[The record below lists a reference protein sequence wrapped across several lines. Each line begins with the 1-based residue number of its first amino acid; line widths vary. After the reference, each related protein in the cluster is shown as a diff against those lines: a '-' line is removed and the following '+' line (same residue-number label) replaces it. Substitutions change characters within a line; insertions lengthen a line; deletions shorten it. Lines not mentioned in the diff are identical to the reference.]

1 MALPNDTGALASS
14 YYISQV
20 KVGSGEYYIKDAWAR
35 SAIGQLEGVQGVMRL
50 VGTTTDDLFDGYIT
64 PTITLLGDPTPVNY
78 EAQHGDVVILNQS
91 KNRAEFVWIKTTP
104 TSQTNEG
111 HWELLGD
118 EDAWVKKGSSYTVS
132 FSPTKS
138 SVTSTG
144 PYTPAGTIKNPTFT
158 TPTITV
164 TGTYSKATGWSGSLT
179 TANTTITSTGTYTPA
194 GQVAIPEIIIH
205 SPTFSTTATTITST
219 GTYTPAGNV
228 TIKVDN
234 NTANVIKSFS
244 TASVYVNSNEQL
256 ILPSI
261 VVTGGTT
268 GTITGTFS
276 GTSATITV
284 TSSYNKVVSVDAPTW
299 DWSTITPCTVPGVF
313 TGTSATITVTGTYV
327 KATNVS
333 GSITNTDTSVTST
346 GTYDKFSGA
355 TFSGTAAT
363 ITVTSG
369 TQYISV
375 IAGTVTLGTTPSPD
389 TVPNS

>member
-35 SAIGQLEGVQGVMRL
+35 NAIGQLEGVQGVMRL

-64 PTITLLGDPTPVNY
+64 PTVTLLGDPTPINY
-78 EAQHGDVVILNQS
+78 EAQHGDVVILGQS
-91 KNRAEFVWIKTTP
+91 NNRAEFVWIKTTP
-104 TSQTNEG
+104 TSETNEG

-118 EDAWVKKGSSYTVS
+118 EDAWVKKGSSYNVS
-132 FSPTKS
+132 FVPTTSSPTG
-138 SVTSTG
+138 STT
-144 PYTPAGTIKNPTFT
+144 YTPAGTIKNPTFT

-179 TANTTITSTGTYTPA
+179 TTDAVVTSTGTYTPA
-194 GQVAIPEIIIH
+194 GSVAIPEIIIH
-205 SPTFSTTATTITST
+205 SPTLNATNTVITST
-219 GTYTPAGNV
+219 GTYTPTGTI

-234 NTANVIKSFS
+234 NTANAIKSLT
-244 TASVYVNSNEQL
+244 TASVYVNSSEQL

-268 GTITGTFS
+268 GTITGAFN
-276 GTSATITV
+276 GNSATITV
-284 TSSYNKVVSVDAPTW
+284 TGTYNMVTSVEAPTW
-299 DWSTITPCTVPGVF
+299 DWSTITPASVPGSFV
-313 TGTSATITVTGTYV
+313 GTSATITVTGTYV
-327 KATNVS
+327 KATGVS

-346 GTYDKFSGA
+346 GTDDKFSGA

-363 ITVTSG
+363 ITITSNA
-369 TQYISV
+369 QYISAIV
-375 IAGTVTLGTTPSPD
+375 GTVTLGTTPNPD
-389 TVPNS
+389 TIPD